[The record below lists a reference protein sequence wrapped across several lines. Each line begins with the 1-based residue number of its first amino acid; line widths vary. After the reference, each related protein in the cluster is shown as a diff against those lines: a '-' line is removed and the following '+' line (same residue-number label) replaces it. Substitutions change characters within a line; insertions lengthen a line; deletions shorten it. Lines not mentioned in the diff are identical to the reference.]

1 MAYDA
6 IVVGSG
12 PNGLAAAIAI
22 ARAGRSVLVRE
33 AASEIGGGLRSAE
46 LTEPG
51 VVHDVC
57 ATIHP
62 LAAASPFL
70 RTLPLAEHGLE
81 LVESPAPLAHPLD
94 DGTAAVLE
102 RSVGETAEGLVEDDE
117 RYSRVV
123 EPLVRDWE
131 RIEATVLGPALHV
144 PRHPLAAL
152 RFGVQAVRSA
162 EGAAQSLFAGDRARA
177 LFAGCAGH
185 SMLPFHKSPTASFA
199 WVLLV
204 LGHTAG
210 WPLVRGGSQRLA
222 DAMATYL
229 RSLGGEIET
238 NAEVRSLDEL
248 PRTRAVL
255 CDVAPGALVRLSGE
269 RLPTR
274 YRRRLL
280 GFRRGLGA
288 FKVDWLLDGPVPWR
302 APECAR
308 AACLHLGGGLE
319 EIASAE
325 RATWEGVLPERP
337 FVIFAQQTPF
347 DDSRAPA
354 GRHTA
359 WAYCHVPVA
368 AEVDATE
375 RIERQVERFAP
386 GFRDRIV
393 ERSVMAP
400 RDLERHDANLVGGDV
415 SGGAMTWGQLLARPA
430 PRMVPY
436 STPVPGLFLCS
447 ASTPPGGGVHGM
459 CGFLAAQAALRT
471 ALA

>member
-12 PNGLAAAIAI
+12 PNGLAAAIAL
-22 ARAGRSVLVRE
+22 AREGRSVLVRE
-33 AASEIGGGLRSAE
+33 AAAEIGGGLRSAE

-70 RTLPLAEHGLE
+70 RSLPLGEHGLD
-81 LVESPAPLAHPLD
+81 LVHSPAPLAHPLD

-102 RSVGETAEGLVEDDE
+102 RSVAETAAGLVEDDE
-117 RYSRVV
+117 RYRRVA

-131 RIEATVLGPALHV
+131 RIEETVLGPVVHL

-152 RFGVQAVRSA
+152 RFGAHAVRSA
-162 EGAAQSLFAGDRARA
+162 DGAARSLFDGERARA

-185 SMLPFHKSPTASFA
+185 AILPFHKSPTASFA
-199 WVLLV
+199 WVLIV
-204 LGHTAG
+204 LGHAVG
-210 WPLVRGGSQRLA
+210 WPLVRGGSKHLA
-222 DAMATYL
+222 DAMASYL
-229 RSLGGEIET
+229 RSLGGVIET
-238 NAEVRSLDEL
+238 DAEVRSLDEL

-255 CDVAPGALVRLSGE
+255 CDVSPGALVRLSGD
-269 RLPTR
+269 RLPAR

-280 GFRRGLGA
+280 GFRRGLGT

-302 APECAR
+302 AAECAR
-308 AACLHLGGGLE
+308 SACLHLGGGLD

-325 RATWEGVLPERP
+325 RETWEGTIPERP
-337 FVIFAQQTPF
+337 FVIFAQQTLF
-347 DDSRAPA
+347 DESRAPS

-359 WAYCHVPVA
+359 WAYSHVPNGSR
-368 AEVDATE
+368 VDMTE

-393 ERSVMAP
+393 ARNVMTP
-400 RDLERHDANLVGGDV
+400 RDLERHDPNFVGGDV

-430 PRMVPY
+430 PRVVPY
-436 STPVPGLFLCS
+436 STPVAGLFLCS
-447 ASTPPGGGVHGM
+447 SSTPPGGGVHGM
-459 CGFLAAQAALRT
+459 CGYLAARAALRT